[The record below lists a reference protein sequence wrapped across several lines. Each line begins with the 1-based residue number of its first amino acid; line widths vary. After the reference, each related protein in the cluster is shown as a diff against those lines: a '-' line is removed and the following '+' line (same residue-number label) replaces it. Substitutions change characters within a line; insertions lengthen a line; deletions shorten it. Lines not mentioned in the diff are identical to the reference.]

1 MHRRYFFMKKNKT
14 VAERLKA
21 LAELLSRK
29 AQEIRERTQGDD
41 T

>member
-1 MHRRYFFMKKNKT
+1 MRKNKT
-14 VAERLKA
+14 SAERLKH

-29 AQEIRERTQGDD
+29 AQEIRERTTGDD